1 MATPYELLTRHIAKA
16 VETTQTTPSLF
27 AVFFPNMDV
36 HSENIVEF
44 DKRAYKNGIAPF
56 VAPSIAGKPIQLEGY
71 NNYLFKLP
79 TMKPNRP
86 ITSKDL
92 DKKPFG
98 SKIDDD
104 VSKNARAREA
114 VNSGVA
120 DNEKRIDVRL
130 EKMRAEALFDGKL
143 TITGDGYDETVTF
156 PRSAANTVD
165 VGAGAALYWNEAGAT
180 IDTDFNTMIQIL
192 ANGGKT
198 ATHVVGRPS
207 TMQYLV
213 DFVKDQTDFRRIE
226 NGSLKFQSFL
236 LVNGAIYEGT
246 YKNVELWSYS
256 GVYTD
261 AAGSTAYMV
270 PDKKI
275 VMLAAQNE
283 NEMSYGYATDV
294 VLELGLATSYTVSPR
309 NVVTKLLTK
318 DNTTVEIESVLTA
331 APLLKDGDATLV
343 ATVIS

>member
-1 MATPYELLTRHIAKA
+1 MGAYDLLTRHIAKA
-16 VETTQTTPSLF
+16 VETTPATPSLF
-27 AVFFPNMDV
+27 AEFFPNVDV
-36 HSENIVEF
+36 HNENIVEF

-56 VAPSIAGKPIQLEGY
+56 VAPTVAGKAIQMDGY
-71 NNYLFKLP
+71 NNYIFKLP

-98 SKIDDD
+98 QTVDSE

-114 VNSGVA
+114 VNKAVS
-120 DNEKRIDVRL
+120 DNENRIDVRL

-143 TITGDGYDETVTF
+143 TIVGDGYDDTVTF

-165 VGAGAALYWNEAGAT
+165 VGAGAALYWDEVGAI
-180 IDTDFNTMIQIL
+180 IDVDFTFFVQTL
-192 ANGGKT
+192 ANAGKT
-198 ATHVVGRPS
+198 ATHIIGRPA
-207 TMQYLV
+207 TIAYLV
-213 DFVKDQTDFRRIE
+213 DFVKDETDFRRVE
-226 NGSLKFQSFL
+226 NGSLRFQSFL
-236 LVNGAIYEGT
+236 NVNGAIYEGT
-246 YKNVELWSYS
+246 YKNVEIWSYN

-261 AAGSTAYMV
+261 ATGATAYMV
-270 PDKKI
+270 PEKK
-275 VMLAAQNE
+275 VVVLAAQNE

-294 VLELGLATSYTVSPR
+294 ILELGLADSYTVSPR

-318 DNTTVEIESVLTA
+318 DGTTVEIESILTA

-343 ATVIS
+343 ATVLS